1 MQETHS
7 VEAETK
13 IHIKSVYSVH
23 RGSWS
28 KASSVVSQA
37 HWRLS
42 TIVLGNMGIWDA
54 FKMRIE
60 PLALGAGAPL
70 TRMSCPVALPRKWVS
85 GTIFSDGSQPG
96 DLFNYHKSLARRF
109 SSAPQFIKTI
119 GPSTG
124 IHLCKLPF
132 MAHLTETGTF
142 DGSWHLNS
150 TVKLTNWK
158 SCWSSPS
165 PSLLPVKV

>member
-23 RGSWS
+23 GGSWS

-60 PLALGAGAPL
+60 PLALEAGAPL
-70 TRMSCPVALPRKWVS
+70 TRMSCPVALPSKWVS
-85 GTIFSDGSQPG
+85 GTIFSDGSQPLG
-96 DLFNYHKSLARRF
+96 IYSITTSPLPGGFHQLHDLSRQLDPVPESTFANCPSRRIWLRQGR
-109 SSAPQFIKTI
+109 SMAL
-119 GPSTG
+119 G
-124 IHLCKLPF
+124 IWTQL
-132 MAHLTETGTF
+132 
-142 DGSWHLNS
+142 
-150 TVKLTNWK
+150 
-158 SCWSSPS
+158 
-165 PSLLPVKV
+165 

>member
-7 VEAETK
+7 VEAKTK
-13 IHIKSVYSVH
+13 ICIKSQSILCTGAVGA
-23 RGSWS
+23 R
-28 KASSVVSQA
+28 QA
-37 HWRLS
+37 HWFLRNIEGWARLS
-42 TIVLGNMGIWDA
+42 WVTGIWDA
-54 FKMRIE
+54 FKMRMQ

-70 TRMSCPVALPRKWVS
+70 TRMSCPAALPSKWVS

-124 IHLCKLPF
+124 IYLCKLPF
-132 MAHLTETGTF
+132 TGHLTETGMF

-150 TVKLTNWK
+150 TVKLTTWK

-165 PSLLPVKV
+165 PSLLPLKV